1 MQKLRTAVI
10 GVGYLGKFHVDKL
23 ANIPEST
30 LVAVCDI
37 NSSQCQA
44 LAEKYQIKAVEDYR
58 ELIGQ
63 IDAVSIVVPTFLHYE
78 IAKFFLEHQIHV
90 LLEKPI
96 TNTLAEADQLIQI
109 AQQNQCVLQIGHLE
123 RFNSTVIALQDV
135 LNKPRFIESHR
146 LAPFNPRGTD
156 VNVILDLMIHDID
169 IIQTIVKS
177 PIKNIDASGVKVL
190 SNHLDIAN
198 ARIRF
203 TNGCVANVTASRVS
217 IKSERKMRIFQD
229 DAYIST
235 DFQHKKL
242 SIYQKIQDPKQ
253 TGAEKIIHEE
263 RSFDQSDALLAEIS
277 AFLQAII
284 QGTPPLVTAEDGRN
298 ALATAIAITELVE
311 KELQEIQ
318 GATHL

>member
-23 ANIPEST
+23 ANIPESN
-30 LVAVCDI
+30 LVAVCDV
-37 NSSQCQA
+37 NSAQCQA
-44 LAEKYQIKAVEDYR
+44 LAKKYQIKTVADYR

-63 IDAVSIVVPTFLHYE
+63 VDAVSIVVPTFLHYE
-78 IAKFFLEHQIHV
+78 IAKFFLEHRVHV

-96 TNTLAEADQLIQI
+96 TNTLAEADQLIRV
-109 AQQNQCVLQIGHLE
+109 AKQNQCVLQIGHLE

-156 VNVILDLMIHDID
+156 VNVVLDLMIHDID

-177 PIKNIDASGVKVL
+177 PIKNIEASGVKVL

-242 SIYQKIQDPKQ
+242 NIYQKTQNDKQ
-253 TGAEKIIHEE
+253 TEAEKIIHEE

-277 AFLQAII
+277 AFLKAII
-284 QGTPPLVTAEDGRN
+284 QDTPPLVTAEDGRN

-311 KELQEIQ
+311 KELQAIQ
-318 GATHL
+318 GVTYL

>member
-10 GVGYLGKFHVDKL
+10 GVGYLGKFHVEKF
-23 ANIPEST
+23 ANLSESE

-37 NSSQCQA
+37 NKQHCQT
-44 LAEKYQIKAVEDYR
+44 LAEKYHVRTVTDYT
-58 ELIGQ
+58 ELAGQ
-63 IDAVSIVVPTFLHYE
+63 VDAVSIVVPTLLHYE
-78 IAKFFLEHQIHV
+78 IAKFFLEHKVHV

-96 TNTLAEADQLIQI
+96 TNTLEEADHLIQI
-109 AQQNQCVLQIGHLE
+109 AKQNNCILQIGHLE
-123 RFNSTVIALQDV
+123 RFNSTVIALRE
-135 LNKPRFIESHR
+135 LLANPRFIESHR

-169 IIQTIVKS
+169 IIQSIVKS

-190 SNHLDIAN
+190 SDHLDIAN

-203 TNGCVANVTASRVS
+203 ANGCVANVTASRVS

-242 SIYQKIQDPKQ
+242 SIYRKVNNPLVPEAD
-253 TGAEKIIHEE
+253 KIIHEE
-263 RSFDQSDALLAEIS
+263 HSFEQSDALKAEIA
-277 AFLQAII
+277 AFLTAAINNY
-284 QGTPPLVTAEDGRN
+284 PPQVTAEDGRN
-298 ALATAIAITELVE
+298 ALATAIAITQLVE
-311 KELQEIQ
+311 QELEAIQ
-318 GATHL
+318 GATSL